1 LSETTATLASAA
13 FARLRTEIL
22 SGAVPPGSRLHIRD
36 LCDRLGIGLSPVR
49 EALNRLSAQ
58 GLVRQS
64 DQRGFTVAPI
74 DLDDLADLTVARAAL
89 NEAALRDSIL
99 HGDAAW
105 EEAVL
110 VAHHRL
116 ARSPRRDGEVHLEW
130 EALHRSFHNSLLAA
144 CRSGRIRLYCEQ
156 LFDMADRYR
165 LVSRALSAGP
175 RNMRAEHEAILHA
188 VLARDADGAVA
199 LLDAHVRRTEALVRE
214 ALLRTA

>member
-1 LSETTATLASAA
+1 LSEISATLASEAH
-13 FARLRTEIL
+13 ARLRTEIL
-22 SGAVPPGSRLHIRD
+22 SGAIPPGSRLHIRD

-74 DLDDLADLTVARAAL
+74 DLADLADLTLARSAL
-89 NEAALRDSIL
+89 NEAALRDSIA
-99 HGDAAW
+99 HGDPAW

-116 ARSPRRDGEVHLEW
+116 ARSPRGTPDW
-130 EALHRSFHNSLLAA
+130 EQHHRAFHASLLAA
-144 CRSGRIRLYCEQ
+144 CRSGRLRLYSEQ

-165 LVSRALSAGP
+165 LVSRAVSAGP
-175 RNMRAEHEAILHA
+175 RDVRAEHEAILRA
-188 VLARDADGAVA
+188 VLARQADEAVA

-214 ALLRTA
+214 ALQRAG